1 VDSSVTY
8 APSTDLHNDWAVAES
23 YIIEALE
30 HSVSE
35 QNIFD
40 VMAAL
45 ERGTGFLWLG
55 KQAAVV
61 TLNQGN
67 TYTLW
72 LAGGKLSGIESMW
85 PSVEEHA
92 RGLGA
97 TKVVV
102 FGRKGWARTFLRPHG
117 FEQNYV
123 ILEKQLWDS

>member
-1 VDSSVTY
+1 MTY
-8 APSTDLHNDWAVAES
+8 APSTDLQTDWAVAEP
-23 YIIEALE
+23 YLVEALE
-30 HSVSE
+30 QSVGD

-45 ERGTGFLWLG
+45 ERGTAFLWVG
-55 KQAAVV
+55 EEAVAV
-61 TLNQGN
+61 TLIQGD

-72 LAGGKLSGIESMW
+72 LAGGDLGEIAQMW
-85 PSVEEHA
+85 PSAEKHA
-92 RGLGA
+92 RGLGS

-117 FEQNYV
+117 FKQNYV

>member
-1 VDSSVTY
+1 MTY
-8 APSTDLHNDWAVAES
+8 APSTDLQTDWAVAEP
-23 YIIEALE
+23 YLVEALE
-30 HSVSE
+30 QSVGD

-45 ERGTGFLWLG
+45 ERGTAFLWVG
-55 KQAAVV
+55 EQAVAV
-61 TLNQGN
+61 TLIQGD

-72 LAGGKLSGIESMW
+72 LAGGDLGEIAQMW
-85 PSVEEHA
+85 PSAEKHA
-92 RGLGA
+92 RGLGS